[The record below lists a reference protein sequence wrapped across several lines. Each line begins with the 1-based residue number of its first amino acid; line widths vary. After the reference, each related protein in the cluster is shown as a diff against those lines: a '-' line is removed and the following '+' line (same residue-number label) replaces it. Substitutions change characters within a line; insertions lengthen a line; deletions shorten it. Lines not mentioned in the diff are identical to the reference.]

1 MVEGEPFVKGVQT
14 VVVKH
19 RSGPPM
25 MKSEKTAAFV
35 ERLYKLADNLGIH
48 FEEKDRGGG
57 SDGNHLSRCGSDP
70 IVLDGMGPHGA
81 LDHSEKE
88 YGYYPSAVDCVRL
101 LCAMLEMISNDKQQ
115 KK

>member
-1 MVEGEPFVKGVQT
+1 
-14 VVVKH
+14 
-19 RSGPPM
+19 
-25 MKSEKTAAFV
+25 
-35 ERLYKLADNLGIH
+35 
-48 FEEKDRGGG
+48 
-57 SDGNHLSRCGSDP
+57 
-70 IVLDGMGPHGA
+70 MGPHGA

>member
-1 MVEGEPFVKGVQT
+1 MVEGEPYVKGVQT

-35 ERLYKLADNLGIH
+35 ERLHKLADNLGIH

-70 IVLDGMGPHGA
+70 IVLTAWARTEHWITAKRSTVITPPQWIA
-81 LDHSEKE
+81 ST
-88 YGYYPSAVDCVRL
+88 C
-101 LCAMLEMISNDKQQ
+101 CARCSR
-115 KK
+115 